1 MGGLTRL
8 RRLAPFAA
16 GVLLAFLLAGCDVA
30 TQDQWQSMGPNND
43 NVVLSLAADPFTPQL
58 LYAGTT
64 GGVYLTRTDARTAL
78 QATTG
83 LPSRVFV
90 DAVLPDPHT
99 RGTVYAATSSGLFV
113 STQYGDN
120 WQPRGTGFPH
130 ADTMDALIFG
140 GDATTL
146 LAGSVQHGVYVSH
159 DLGATWQPAGSGLPV
174 GANINALLRNSATG
188 DVFAAVDAHGLYAS
202 SDGGQT
208 WAPRSTGIPAS
219 ADVLALGEL
228 AEHSL
233 ADTGPTLYVGTS
245 AGLFSSAD
253 SGRHWTAVAPD
264 QVQGR
269 VLSLAAD
276 PAHLGWLYAGI
287 ESPQGFDNVLR
298 SEDAGQHWGAV
309 ARGISHPVTA
319 ILVLRNP
326 TDGSPLIYAG
336 AQQLTRFPPS
346 VASGPNLVGALSQ
359 ILLVLVLVGVALW
372 YFRRVQRARSPS
384 TPNGTAAGASGQPG
398 DGQSPVGTPNV
409 VPPATAPHNGHV
421 PLPPS
426 RPPATRGRRQPPGSG
441 SGPGGAD
448 D

>member
-1 MGGLTRL
+1 
-8 RRLAPFAA
+8 
-16 GVLLAFLLAGCDVA
+16 VLLVPLVLLLAGCDLV
-30 TQDQWQSMGPNND
+30 TQDQWQSVGPNTDSN
-43 NVVLSLAADPFTPQL
+43 VLSLAADPFTPQL

-64 GGVYLTRTDARTAL
+64 GGVYLTRTDAGTAL
-78 QATTG
+78 QTTKG
-83 LPSRVFV
+83 LPPQAVV

-99 RGTVYAATSSGLFV
+99 RGTVYAATRFGLYV

-130 ADTMDALIFG
+130 DDTMDALIFA
-140 GDATTL
+140 GDPTTL
-146 LAGSVQHGVYVSH
+146 LAGSVQHGVYVSR
-159 DLGATWQPAGSGLPV
+159 DLGATWQPAGSGLPD

-208 WAPRSTGIPAS
+208 WAPRSTGIPVS
-219 ADVLALGEL
+219 ADVLSLGAL

-233 ADTGPTLYVGTS
+233 ADTGPTLYAGTS

-276 PAHLGWLYAGI
+276 PLHRGWLYAGI

-326 TDGSPLIYAG
+326 TDGSPLLYAG
-336 AQQLTRFPPS
+336 ARQLTRFPPS
-346 VASGPNLVGALSQ
+346 VASGPGLVSILSQ

-372 YFRRVQRARSPS
+372 YVRRIQRARYPS
-384 TPNGTAAGASGQPG
+384 TPGGTDAGASGQPG
-398 DGQSPVGTPNV
+398 VGQSPVDTLNV

-426 RPPATRGRRQPPGSG
+426 RPPASRGRRQPPAP
-441 SGPGGAD
+441 GPGSAD